1 MSNLQNLIDLL
12 KSDLRNECTHLMFYL
27 QSASLVQGLHSKE
40 YKEHFLSESQKEIKH
55 VQQFADLII
64 GLNGEGL
71 EFKPYYEKM
80 PITNSTIDILRQAL
94 CLEEEVVSNYC
105 ERMHQAEELNSTDG
119 DWVHIFLEKQIEDS
133 RMDVDELKQIIRGY
147 DSGL

>member
-55 VQQFADLII
+55 TF
-64 GLNGEGL
+64 NGE
-71 EFKPYYEKM
+71 
-80 PITNSTIDILRQAL
+80 
-94 CLEEEVVSNYC
+94 NYTLIQNDP
-105 ERMHQAEELNSTDG
+105 RYTLIYPANARLNNPN
-119 DWVHIFLEKQIEDS
+119 L
-133 RMDVDELKQIIRGY
+133 
-147 DSGL
+147 